1 MGLGSP
7 SPRPFHMVSL
17 SFWPGR
23 VGMGQPLLFLFLL
36 AGKRPNQHIWEIRVD
51 YRRNLPN
58 VGIEVPARRY
68 YGCSLS
74 IHVGGVLSLESGS

>member
-7 SPRPFHMVSL
+7 SPRSFHMVSL
-17 SFWPGR
+17 SFWPRR

-58 VGIEVPARRY
+58 VGIEVLEGIMGARSP
-68 YGCSLS
+68 SLW
-74 IHVGGVLSLESGS
+74 EGSAP